1 MANNSLFANQNPEMI
16 FPSELGDF
24 INGQGGMNNMAVP
37 MPMVSET
44 GFLNP
49 TENPQVHSMI
59 AGPSTA
65 VISPP
70 ATKKQ
75 RRSQHADG
83 HQDTNMQTLFQI
95 VRNGRQ
101 ALQCVVDDWI
111 ETYKQ
116 DKDSALLDLIN
127 FLIHACG
134 CKGTVTPEMFISLD
148 QTEIIQ
154 RMTEEFDEDSGEYPL
169 IQSGPT
175 WKKFKSNFTE
185 FIVVLVRQCQSSL
198 IFDQYLFENVIGLL
212 TGLCDSQVRAF
223 RHTSTLAAM
232 KLMTA
237 FVTVA
242 ASLNVQHD
250 KISRQ
255 FEAEKAKNAARRASQ
270 RMDLLRAK
278 NEEFEEHIKE
288 VQTMMG
294 NIFNGIFVHRY
305 RDTHPEIRAICMGE
319 IGTWIKN
326 YPTMFL
332 DDGYLR
338 YIGWNLHDK
347 HWDVRLRC
355 VHALSNLYTSEEFA
369 SSLELFTNRFKDR
382 IVAMTLDKKIDV
394 SVQAI
399 KLVTSINVWKDDALD
414 STDCEAVYQ
423 LVFSSN
429 RSVAQA
435 AAQFLIQRLL
445 TREEDEQSQQN
456 KNMQKKK
463 GKNLSP
469 NIGSMRDLVQYF
481 IESELHDHAAYL
493 IDSLWDSTSLVKDWD
508 CMTQMLLDDISSGYE
523 PLNDKEE
530 TYLIDIMTCCARQ
543 ASDGQPP
550 VGRAQPKKLT
560 GKERQ
565 IVQDDKNRLTNH
577 FIQTLPRLLSK
588 HGIDPEKVADLVV
601 IPQYF
606 DLDMY
611 TSGRLEQYLDQ
622 LLKLL
627 TEIVT
632 KHADKQI
639 LHNCSKT
646 FEFLCN
652 DTYAISNK
660 CKTARSALIDN
671 LAQTFQ
677 AAWQDY
683 LENVNDLSE
692 TEIYNLTAAMRR
704 ISAFYCS
711 HNLNAWEMFDSL
723 YKIAKSYSDNVPVKS
738 PIVCD
743 ALASLQFSLMWSRA
757 DIDDQNPDKNELK
770 TVKRRLNEVMSL
782 SFELM
787 CYSQN
792 ATEVIED
799 AYTNI
804 CDLLIVYGKQIG
816 FNKALK
822 PLVYLAN
829 ESVQEELK
837 KFNEVHVFTNEDE
850 DVMAG
855 LDDEDDDP
863 SVKIEALHKRRKLL
877 ACFCKLII
885 SNNIQMNF
893 AADVFKHYLKFYN
906 DYGDIIKNTLA
917 KLNDYNRTECAKII
931 LRSLHILWDTVPHI
945 SPTRVDKACEQFA
958 HIKDL
963 AKNFSFIFSLDQIK
977 SREAIQALHKEGIF
991 YASQPDSGS
1000 PNIPPANIDFLEI
1013 VNEFTSKMM
1022 KQDKKIVLEYL
1033 DQVFPPNTIMS
1044 KFFLHFG
1051 KVFLIGLEQSL
1062 KQLL

>member
-1 MANNSLFANQNPEMI
+1 MFANQNPEMI

-24 INGQGGMNNMAVP
+24 MGGHMETQMNINHAIANEQAMMSAGEFQSH
-37 MPMVSET
+37 MV
-44 GFLNP
+44 
-49 TENPQVHSMI
+49 

-65 VISPP
+65 GVSPP
-70 ATKKQ
+70 AAK
-75 RRSQHADG
+75 RSKRAHAD
-83 HQDTNMQTLFQI
+83 TNAEESNLQSLFQI

-116 DKDSALLDLIN
+116 DKDSALLELIN
-127 FLIHACG
+127 FLIHSCG
-134 CKGTVTPEMFISLD
+134 CKGTVTPEMFVTMD

-175 WKKFKSNFTE
+175 WKKFRSNFTE

-198 IFDQYLFENVIGLL
+198 IFDQYLFENVISLL

-237 FVTVA
+237 LVTVA
-242 ASLNVQHD
+242 ASLSVQHD

-288 VQTMMG
+288 LQQMMG

-326 YPTMFL
+326 YHTMFL

-347 HWDVRLRC
+347 HWDVRLKC
-355 VHALSNLYTSEEFA
+355 VQALSNLYTSEEFA
-369 SSLELFTNRFKDR
+369 SNLELFTNRFKDR
-382 IVAMTLDKKIDV
+382 IVSMTLDKKIDV

-399 KLVTSINVWKDDALD
+399 KLIISINVWKDDALD

-435 AAQFLIQRLL
+435 AANFLIQRLL
-445 TREEDEQSQQN
+445 TREEDESSEQN
-456 KNMQKKK
+456 KNALRKK

-469 NIGSMRDLVQYF
+469 HIAPMRDLVQYF

-493 IDSLWDSTSLVKDWD
+493 VDSLWDSTSLVKDWD
-508 CMTQMLLDDISSGYE
+508 CMTQMLLDDISSGHE
-523 PLNDKEE
+523 PLSDKEE

-550 VGRAQPKKLT
+550 VGRAPPKKLT

-565 IVQDDKNRLTNH
+565 TVQEDKNRLTNH

-611 TSGRLEQYLDQ
+611 TTGRLEQYLDQ

-646 FEFLCN
+646 FEYLCN
-652 DTYAISNK
+652 DSYAISNK
-660 CKTARSALIDN
+660 CKIARSALIDH

-683 LENVNDLSE
+683 LENVDDLSE
-692 TEIYNLTAAMRR
+692 TEIYNLTASMRR
-704 ISAFYCS
+704 ICAFYSS
-711 HNLNAWEMFDSL
+711 HNLNAWELYDSL
-723 YKIAKSYSDNVPVKS
+723 FKIAKSYSENLAIKS
-738 PIVCD
+738 PIVSD
-743 ALASLQFSLMWSRA
+743 ALASLQFHLMWARS
-757 DIDDQNPDKNELK
+757 DIDDQNPDKTQVK
-770 TVKRRLNEVMSL
+770 DIKRRLHEVMSL
-782 SFELM
+782 SYELV
-787 CYSQN
+787 CQRNN
-792 ATEVIED
+792 ALEVIED

-804 CDLLIVYGKQIG
+804 CDLLVVYGKQIG

-822 PLVYLAN
+822 PLVYLA
-829 ESVQEELK
+829 SDDLQQELRL
-837 KFNEVHVFTNEDE
+837 FNDRNVFTNEDE
-850 DVMAG
+850 DVLAG
-855 LDDEDDDP
+855 VDEEEEDA
-863 SVKIEALHKRRKLL
+863 SIKIEALHKRRKLL

-885 SNNIQMNF
+885 SNNIQMTL

-931 LRSLHILWDTVPHI
+931 LRSLHIMWDTVPHI

-991 YASQPDSGS
+991 YASQPESAS
-1000 PNIPPANIDFLEI
+1000 PNVPPKNIDFLEI
-1013 VNEFTSKMM
+1013 VNEFTGKMM
-1022 KQDKKIVLEYL
+1022 RQDKKIVMEYL
-1033 DQVFPPNTIMS
+1033 DDVFPPNTNMS
-1044 KFFLHFG
+1044 KKEEPHLSILDTRH
-1051 KVFLIGLEQSL
+1051 I
-1062 KQLL
+1062 LLLRFNHSSF